1 MTRER
6 DSFGH
11 PAPNVDSD
19 PPCDDPRR
27 HMTPLPATF
36 TRCAYARRCAHGV
49 RLKDVPMR
57 FRTSSVLGRML
68 AFLGAWCGNGARE
81 TSGPRGRTRETSR
94 PRCVVKVVCA
104 GVNPVDAK
112 YLIGDKLWP
121 WVSRKIGRTCVE
133 SLGVGFDFAGV
144 VARADP
150 GSGFAVGDAVFGC
163 AEPGA
168 GAIAEYVDV
177 PADQIASKAK
187 EVSWREGASIG
198 LCAATIAQTLDV
210 VKRPPKTA
218 LIVGVSGGLGH
229 IAARVLNAE
238 GVQTIVGVCSQSSV
252 QFTSEVSR
260 NIDVVAYDDSSRSLE
275 DALAD
280 RVATHGKFDIVI
292 DTVTS
297 NDARDAACDY
307 PNRLRPF
314 VDDTRGRYVTFG
326 GTPSQW
332 AFAIIRRCASGA
344 DADAR
349 ASSSSLPF
357 ADRQRSL
364 QWVYFRGCERQLRY
378 VVDALGVRPIA
389 RAAYPFTNEGVRRA
403 MDDLKSRR
411 VKGKIVI
418 DVDPDTIARDDPAI
432 A

>member
-1 MTRER
+1 MRT
-6 DSFGH
+6 H
-11 PAPNVDSD
+11 SD
-19 PPCDDPRR
+19 IRHQTSIRIHRVTTQRR
-27 HMTPLPATF
+27 HMTPLPAKF

-49 RLKDVPMR
+49 RLQDASMR
-57 FRTSSVLGRML
+57 VRTSSVLARVLARM
-68 AFLGAWCGNGARE
+68 GAWCGMGEAGA
-81 TSGPRGRTRETSR
+81 RETSR

-121 WVSRKIGRTCVE
+121 WVSRRLGRTCVE

-198 LCAATIAQTLDV
+198 LCAATMAQTLDV

-229 IAARVLNAE
+229 IAARVLAAE
-238 GVQTIVGVCSQSSV
+238 GVRTIVGVCSQSSV
-252 QFTSEVSR
+252 EFTSAVSR

-314 VDDTRGRYVTFG
+314 VDDALGRYVTFG
-326 GTPSQW
+326 GKPSQW
-332 AFAIIRRCASGA
+332 AFAIIRRCASG
-344 DADAR
+344 ADAR

-378 VVDALGVRPIA
+378 VVDALGVRPIV
-389 RAAYPFTNEGVRRA
+389 RAAYPFTNDGVRRA